1 MPLPLMTIGPLINQL
16 AKLLT
21 VVGPIIQS
29 ITDSGGQKKDVK
41 EAVELQ
47 AKVIK
52 SLEEQLTIV
61 KTVLSKIEKSL
72 QIWAWATVSVGILSI
87 ISVTVAILKK

>member
-1 MPLPLMTIGPLINQL
+1 MPLPLMNIGPLINQL

-21 VVGPIIQS
+21 VVAPIIRS
-29 ITDSGGQKKDVK
+29 ITDSRGQKKDIK

-47 AKVIK
+47 ARVLK

-61 KTVLSKIEKSL
+61 KTVLSNIEKSL
-72 QIWAWATVSVGILSI
+72 QLWAWATVSVGILSI